1 MLLFGDNGI
10 ITRAQE
16 ATYMQSIATLED
28 FLNSY
33 YVEHYDVMQ
42 DSESKVQA
50 LKNLEPDWFF
60 GGAPLGYIVDSDGH
74 VNFFINKDGLP
85 DDIKS
90 QIKGGDA
97 GEKTY
102 QDYASMNDVY
112 GVTKDLRVYYCSK
125 GKDTL
130 LGTANTDLD
139 NPVREVFEAGSSLAK
154 LINGNDTDNVT
165 AEDLKNVKELTITP
179 EDGITNF
186 EEFYNFPSLERIN
199 FEGVTINS
207 LNGLQNAIKINYI
220 YFHNS
225 VISDYSAIG
234 KCKELKNLH
243 MYMPNNEEVSKMCE
257 GLKDAK
263 LTKLEYLGLYGYMHY
278 TVVNWNYS
286 TTSTTRSELT
296 DISPLKNLSQETKQA
311 IKYLYFNNNN
321 IEDASVL
328 EDFSNLYFVRLET
341 NKLTSCKGLEN
352 KSSLRYLYLNNNLL
366 GINETEI
373 SNEEADSISFLKNNT
388 ALYRLDLSN
397 NSNLKQIS
405 YLKNITGLKHF
416 LLTNDENIETACI
429 VELKDILAKCELL
442 DMPSKYY
449 LGLDNS
455 PKMNLSNLSLTDED
469 IMLLKNN
476 TIIESLN
483 LSNNTALS
491 NEKLQEVLSTCTNM
505 KAINLSGVSNLESI
519 EFIKFMPNLITLDIR
534 DTKVVDLELLN
545 DNVPNLGTLCIN
557 NENID
562 LTTIQEKISTLNKN
576 YDTTIIKNGS
586 QGLAINNPNLIKK
599 LKDCTEIT
607 RLEMYNDTGSTN
619 TTIDLSNCK
628 KLKYILS
635 RGNGCTIIIPN
646 SLEEISSEDPNFDYT
661 NHDNLKKI
669 SFSWDGLN
677 NSSFANLCTQ
687 LADSNKLQ
695 SIGINSLSVSNK
707 IDFSKI
713 KNLKDTTLQ
722 NFSLY
727 GNTGLDKYQLDSI
740 EGIEEITSLK
750 NINIDWTTLT
760 SMPDL
765 SNLTNLET
773 IKITNSSIKDLTPIA
788 NCTNLK
794 EINFNNNNISNVKP
808 LENMSNLTTLR
819 LENNSLFDT
828 YSFVAEDGS
837 TKTEKTLEIFA
848 NLNKMKLENLYLS
861 GNTGIVDWSIVSSLK
876 WSGKSGF

>member
-373 SNEEADSISFLKNNT
+373 PNEEADSISFLKNNT
-388 ALYRLDLSN
+388 ALYRLDLSK

-483 LSNNTALS
+483 LSNNKDLS

-505 KAINLSGVSNLESI
+505 KAINLSVVSNLESI

-562 LTTIQEKISTLNKN
+562 LTTIQGKISKLGKS
-576 YDTTIIKNGS
+576 YDTELVGKS
-586 QGLAINNPNLIKK
+586 FGLAINNPKLIQK
-599 LKDCTEIT
+599 LKDCTEMT
-607 RLEMYNDTGSTN
+607 SLTMYNSTGGAN

-760 SMPDL
+760 SMPNL

-794 EINFNNNNISNVKP
+794 EINFNNNNISNVKT
-808 LENMSNLTTLR
+808 LENMRNLTTLR

>member
-139 NPVREVFEAGSSLAK
+139 NPVREVFESGSSLAK

-373 SNEEADSISFLKNNT
+373 PNEEADSISFLKNNT
-388 ALYRLDLSN
+388 ALYRLDLSK

-416 LLTNDENIETACI
+416 LLTNDENIETSCI

-562 LTTIQEKISTLNKN
+562 LTTIQGKISKLGKS
-576 YDTTIIKNGS
+576 YDTELVGKS
-586 QGLAINNPNLIKK
+586 FGLAINNPKLIQK
-599 LKDCTEIT
+599 LKDCTEMT
-607 RLEMYNDTGSTN
+607 SLTMYNSTGGAN

>member
-373 SNEEADSISFLKNNT
+373 PNEEADSISFLKNNT
-388 ALYRLDLSN
+388 ALYRLDLSK

-483 LSNNTALS
+483 LSNNKDLS

-545 DNVPNLGTLCIN
+545 DNVANLGTLCIN

-562 LTTIQEKISTLNKN
+562 LTTIQGKISKLGKS
-576 YDTTIIKNGS
+576 YDTELVGKS
-586 QGLAINNPNLIKK
+586 FGLAINNPKLIQK
-599 LKDCTEIT
+599 LKDCTEMT
-607 RLEMYNDTGSTN
+607 SLTMYNSTGGAN

-848 NLNKMKLENLYLS
+848 NLNKMELENLYLS

>member
-16 ATYMQSIATLED
+16 ATYMQSIATLEE

-74 VNFFINKDGLP
+74 VNFFINKEGLP
-85 DDIKS
+85 DEIKS
-90 QIKGGDA
+90 QIRGGDA

-154 LINGNDTDNVT
+154 LINRNDTDNVT

-179 EDGITNF
+179 EDGITSF

-263 LTKLEYLGLYGYMHY
+263 LTKLEYLGLYGFMNY

-286 TTSTTRSELT
+286 NTSTTRSQLT

-373 SNEEADSISFLKNNT
+373 PNEEADSISFLKNNT

-416 LLTNDENIETACI
+416 LLTNDENIETSCI

-455 PKMNLSNLSLTDED
+455 TKMNLSNLSLTDED

-483 LSNNTALS
+483 LSNNKELS
-491 NEKLQEVLSTCTNM
+491 NEKLQEVLSTCTNI

-534 DTKVVDLELLN
+534 DTKVVDLSLLN
-545 DNVPNLGTLCIN
+545 NNVPNLGTLCIN

-562 LTTIQEKISTLNKN
+562 LTAIQEKISKLGKS
-576 YDTTIIKNGS
+576 YDRELVGNS
-586 QGLAINNPNLIKK
+586 FGLAINNPKLIQK

-607 RLEMYNDTGSTN
+607 SLIMYNSTGETN
-619 TTIDLSNCK
+619 TTIDLSNCE
-628 KLKYILS
+628 KLTYLHS
-635 RGNGCTIIIPN
+635 RGNSCTIIIPN
-646 SLEEISSEDPNFDYT
+646 SLEEINSEDPNFDYT
-661 NHDNLKKI
+661 NHDNLKRI
-669 SFSWDGLN
+669 RLTWSGLT

-695 SIGINSLSVSNK
+695 SIEIGSLSVSNK
-707 IDFSKI
+707 IDFSPI

-722 NFSLY
+722 SFNLY
-727 GNTGLDKYQLDSI
+727 GNTSLDKYQLDSI

-788 NCTNLK
+788 NCTNIK
-794 EINFNNNNISNVKP
+794 EINFNNNNISNVKT

>member
-388 ALYRLDLSN
+388 ALYRLDLSK

-545 DNVPNLGTLCIN
+545 DNVANLGTLCIN

-562 LTTIQEKISTLNKN
+562 LTTIQGKISKLGKN
-576 YDTTIIKNGS
+576 YDGEFVGNS
-586 QGLAINNPNLIKK
+586 YGLAINNPNLIKK

-607 RLEMYNDTGSTN
+607 RLTMYNATGDAN

-628 KLKYILS
+628 KLTYILS

-646 SLEEISSEDPNFDYT
+646 SLEEIRSEDPNFDYT

-669 SFSWDGLN
+669 SFLWYGLN

-687 LADSNKLQ
+687 LASSDKLQ
-695 SIGINSLSVSNK
+695 SIEFSNLSNK
-707 IDFSKI
+707 IDFSPI

-722 NFSLY
+722 SFNLY
-727 GNTGLDKYQLDSI
+727 GNTSLDKYQLDSI

-760 SMPDL
+760 CMPNL

-794 EINFNNNNISNVKP
+794 EINFNNNNISNVKT
-808 LENMSNLTTLR
+808 LENMRNLTTLR

>member
-373 SNEEADSISFLKNNT
+373 PNEEADSISFLKNNT
-388 ALYRLDLSN
+388 ALYRLDLSK

-483 LSNNTALS
+483 LSNNKDLS

-562 LTTIQEKISTLNKN
+562 LTTIQGKISKLGKS
-576 YDTTIIKNGS
+576 YDTELVGKS
-586 QGLAINNPNLIKK
+586 FGLAINNPKLIQK
-599 LKDCTEIT
+599 LKDCTEMT
-607 RLEMYNDTGSTN
+607 SLTMYNSTGGAN

-760 SMPDL
+760 SMPNL

>member
-60 GGAPLGYIVDSDGH
+60 GGAPLGYIVDSDGY

-321 IEDASVL
+321 IEDVSVL

-373 SNEEADSISFLKNNT
+373 PNEEADSISFLKNNT
-388 ALYRLDLSN
+388 ALYRLDLSK

-416 LLTNDENIETACI
+416 LLTNDENIGSSCI
-429 VELKDILAKCELL
+429 VELKDILGKCELL

-483 LSNNTALS
+483 LSNNKDLS
-491 NEKLQEVLSTCTNM
+491 NEKLQEILSTCTNM

-562 LTTIQEKISTLNKN
+562 LTTIQGKISKLGKS
-576 YDTTIIKNGS
+576 YDTELVGKS
-586 QGLAINNPNLIKK
+586 FGLAINNPKLIQK
-599 LKDCTEIT
+599 LKDCTEMT
-607 RLEMYNDTGSTN
+607 SLTMYNSTGGAN

-794 EINFNNNNISNVKP
+794 EINFNNNNISNVKT
-808 LENMSNLTTLR
+808 LENMRNLTTLR

>member
-263 LTKLEYLGLYGYMHY
+263 LTKLEYLGLYGFMNY
-278 TVVNWNYS
+278 TVVKWNYS

-416 LLTNDENIETACI
+416 LLTNDENIGSSCI
-429 VELKDILAKCELL
+429 VELKDILGKCELL

-545 DNVPNLGTLCIN
+545 DNVLNLGTLCIN

-576 YDTTIIKNGS
+576 YDTTIIKNDS
-586 QGLAINNPNLIKK
+586 RGLAINNPNLIKK

-607 RLEMYNDTGSTN
+607 RLEMYNGTGSTN
-619 TTIDLSNCK
+619 TTIDLSNCE
-628 KLKYILS
+628 KLTYVRS

-646 SLEEISSEDPNFDYT
+646 SLEEINSEDPNLDYT
-661 NHDNLKKI
+661 NHYNLKKI
-669 SFSWDGLN
+669 RFSWSGCTNTSFN
-677 NSSFANLCTQ
+677 NMCTQ
-687 LADSNKLQ
+687 LASSDKLQ
-695 SIGINSLSVSNK
+695 SIEFSSLSNK
-707 IDFSKI
+707 IDFSPI

-760 SMPDL
+760 NMPDL

-794 EINFNNNNISNVKP
+794 EINFNNNNISNVKT

>member
-16 ATYMQSIATLED
+16 ATYMQSIATLEE

-74 VNFFINKDGLP
+74 VNFFINKEGLP
-85 DDIKS
+85 DEIKS
-90 QIKGGDA
+90 QIRGGDA

-263 LTKLEYLGLYGYMHY
+263 LTKLEYLGLYGFMNY

-286 TTSTTRSELT
+286 NTSTTRSELT

-321 IEDASVL
+321 IEDVSVL

-373 SNEEADSISFLKNNT
+373 PNEEADSISFLKNNT

-429 VELKDILAKCELL
+429 VEIKDILAKCELL

-491 NEKLQEVLSTCTNM
+491 NEKLQEVLSTCTNI
-505 KAINLSGVSNLESI
+505 KAINLSGVSNVESI

-576 YDTTIIKNGS
+576 YGTTIIKNGS

-619 TTIDLSNCK
+619 TTIDLSNCE
-628 KLKYILS
+628 KLTYVRS

-646 SLEEISSEDPNFDYT
+646 SLEEINSEDPNFDYT
-661 NHDNLKKI
+661 NHYNLKKI
-669 SFSWDGLN
+669 RFSWNGCTNTSFN
-677 NSSFANLCTQ
+677 NMCTQ
-687 LADSNKLQ
+687 LASSDKLQ
-695 SIGINSLSVSNK
+695 SIEFSSLSNK
-707 IDFSKI
+707 IDFSPI

-722 NFSLY
+722 SFNLY
-727 GNTGLDKYQLDSI
+727 GNTSLDKYQLDSI

-750 NINIDWTTLT
+750 NINIAWTTLT

-765 SNLTNLET
+765 SDLTNLET
-773 IKITNSSIKDLTPIA
+773 IKITNCSIKDLNSIA
-788 NCTNLK
+788 NCTNIK
-794 EINFNNNNISNVKP
+794 EINFNNNNISNVKT

>member
-286 TTSTTRSELT
+286 NTSTTRSELT

-388 ALYRLDLSN
+388 ALYRLDLSK

-416 LLTNDENIETACI
+416 LLTNDENIETSCI

-562 LTTIQEKISTLNKN
+562 LTTIQGKISKLGKS
-576 YDTTIIKNGS
+576 YDTELVGKS
-586 QGLAINNPNLIKK
+586 FGLAINNPKLIQK
-599 LKDCTEIT
+599 LKDCTEMT
-607 RLEMYNDTGSTN
+607 SLTMYNSTGGAN

-760 SMPDL
+760 SMPNL

-794 EINFNNNNISNVKP
+794 EINFSNNNISNVKP

-848 NLNKMKLENLYLS
+848 NLNKMELENLYLS

>member
-373 SNEEADSISFLKNNT
+373 PNEEADSISFLKNNT
-388 ALYRLDLSN
+388 ALYRLDLSK

-483 LSNNTALS
+483 LSNNKDLS

-562 LTTIQEKISTLNKN
+562 LTTIQGKISKLGKS
-576 YDTTIIKNGS
+576 YDTELVGKS
-586 QGLAINNPNLIKK
+586 FGLAINNPKLIQK
-599 LKDCTEIT
+599 LKDCTEMT
-607 RLEMYNDTGSTN
+607 SLTMYNSTGGAN

-760 SMPDL
+760 SMPNL

-794 EINFNNNNISNVKP
+794 EINFNNNNISNVKT
-808 LENMSNLTTLR
+808 LENMRNLTTLR

>member
-321 IEDASVL
+321 IEDVSVL

-373 SNEEADSISFLKNNT
+373 PNEEADSISFLKNNT
-388 ALYRLDLSN
+388 ALYRLDLSK

-416 LLTNDENIETACI
+416 LLTNDENIGSSCI
-429 VELKDILAKCELL
+429 VELKDILGKCELL

-562 LTTIQEKISTLNKN
+562 LTTIQGKISKLGKS
-576 YDTTIIKNGS
+576 YDTELVGKS
-586 QGLAINNPNLIKK
+586 FGLAINNPKLIQK
-599 LKDCTEIT
+599 LKDCTEMT
-607 RLEMYNDTGSTN
+607 SLTMYNSTGGAN

-669 SFSWDGLN
+669 SFSWGGLN

-760 SMPDL
+760 SMPNL

-794 EINFNNNNISNVKP
+794 EINFSNNNISNVKP

>member
-16 ATYMQSIATLED
+16 ATYMQSIATLEE

-74 VNFFINKDGLP
+74 VNFFINKEGLP
-85 DDIKS
+85 DEIKS

-179 EDGITNF
+179 EDGITNL

-388 ALYRLDLSN
+388 ALYRLDLSK

-562 LTTIQEKISTLNKN
+562 LTTIQGKISKLGKS
-576 YDTTIIKNGS
+576 YDTELVGKS
-586 QGLAINNPNLIKK
+586 FGLAINNPKLIQK
-599 LKDCTEIT
+599 LKDCTEMT
-607 RLEMYNDTGSTN
+607 SLTMYNSTGGAN

-760 SMPDL
+760 SMPNL

-794 EINFNNNNISNVKP
+794 EINFNNNNISNVKT
-808 LENMSNLTTLR
+808 LENMRNLTTLR

>member
-16 ATYMQSIATLED
+16 ATYMQSIATLEE

-286 TTSTTRSELT
+286 NTSTTRSELT

-388 ALYRLDLSN
+388 ALYRLDLSK

-483 LSNNTALS
+483 LSNNKDLS
-491 NEKLQEVLSTCTNM
+491 NEKLQEILSTCTNM

-545 DNVPNLGTLCIN
+545 DNVLNLGTLCIN

-562 LTTIQEKISTLNKN
+562 LTTIQGKISKLGKS
-576 YDTTIIKNGS
+576 YDTELVGKS
-586 QGLAINNPNLIKK
+586 FGLAINNPKLIQK
-599 LKDCTEIT
+599 LKDCTEMT
-607 RLEMYNDTGSTN
+607 SLTMYNSTGGAN

-794 EINFNNNNISNVKP
+794 EINFNNNNISNVKT
-808 LENMSNLTTLR
+808 LENMRNLTTLR

>member
-16 ATYMQSIATLED
+16 ATYMQSIATLEE

-139 NPVREVFEAGSSLAK
+139 NPVREVFESGSSLAK

-416 LLTNDENIETACI
+416 LLTNDENIGSSCI
-429 VELKDILAKCELL
+429 VELKDILGKCELL

-455 PKMNLSNLSLTDED
+455 TKMNLSNLSLTDED

-619 TTIDLSNCK
+619 TTIDLSNCE
-628 KLKYILS
+628 KLTYVRS

-646 SLEEISSEDPNFDYT
+646 SLEEINSEDPNFDYT

-669 SFSWDGLN
+669 SFSWAGLN

-760 SMPDL
+760 SMPNL

-794 EINFNNNNISNVKP
+794 EINFNNNNISNVKT

-848 NLNKMKLENLYLS
+848 NLNKMELENLYLT

>member
-1 MLLFGDNGI
+1 MQLFGDNGI

-16 ATYMQSIATLED
+16 ATYMQSIATLEE

-286 TTSTTRSELT
+286 NTSTTRSQLT

-416 LLTNDENIETACI
+416 LLTNDENIETSCI

-562 LTTIQEKISTLNKN
+562 LTTIQGKISKLGKS
-576 YDTTIIKNGS
+576 YDTELVGKS
-586 QGLAINNPNLIKK
+586 FGLAINNPKLIQK
-599 LKDCTEIT
+599 LKDCTEMT
-607 RLEMYNDTGSTN
+607 SLTMYNSTGGAN

-760 SMPDL
+760 SMPNL

-794 EINFNNNNISNVKP
+794 EINFSNNNISNVKP

-848 NLNKMKLENLYLS
+848 NLNKMELENLYLS

>member
-416 LLTNDENIETACI
+416 LLTNDENIETSCI

-562 LTTIQEKISTLNKN
+562 LTTIQGKISKLGKS
-576 YDTTIIKNGS
+576 YDTELVGKS
-586 QGLAINNPNLIKK
+586 FGLAINNPKLIQK
-599 LKDCTEIT
+599 LKDCTEMT
-607 RLEMYNDTGSTN
+607 SLTMYNSTGGAN

-794 EINFNNNNISNVKP
+794 EINFSNNNISNVKP

-848 NLNKMKLENLYLS
+848 NLNKMELENLYLS

>member
-16 ATYMQSIATLED
+16 ATYMQSIATLEE

-74 VNFFINKDGLP
+74 INFFINKEGLP
-85 DDIKS
+85 DEIKS
-90 QIKGGDA
+90 QIRGGDA

-154 LINGNDTDNVT
+154 LINRNDTDNVT

-179 EDGITNF
+179 EDGITSF

-263 LTKLEYLGLYGYMHY
+263 LTKLEYLGLYGFMNY

-286 TTSTTRSELT
+286 NTSTTRSQLT

-373 SNEEADSISFLKNNT
+373 PNEEADSISFLKNNT

-416 LLTNDENIETACI
+416 LLTNDENIETSCI

-455 PKMNLSNLSLTDED
+455 TKMNLSNLSLTDED

-483 LSNNTALS
+483 LSNNKELS
-491 NEKLQEVLSTCTNM
+491 NEKLQEVLSTCTNI

-534 DTKVVDLELLN
+534 DTKVVDLSLLN
-545 DNVPNLGTLCIN
+545 NNVPNLGTLCIN

-562 LTTIQEKISTLNKN
+562 LTAIQEKISKLGKS
-576 YDTTIIKNGS
+576 YDRELVGNS
-586 QGLAINNPNLIKK
+586 FGLAINNPKLIQK

-607 RLEMYNDTGSTN
+607 SLIMYNSTGETN
-619 TTIDLSNCK
+619 TTIDLSNCE
-628 KLKYILS
+628 KLTYLHS
-635 RGNGCTIIIPN
+635 RGNSCTIIIPN
-646 SLEEISSEDPNFDYT
+646 SLEEINSEDPNFDYT
-661 NHDNLKKI
+661 NHDNLKRI
-669 SFSWDGLN
+669 RLTWSGLT

-695 SIGINSLSVSNK
+695 SIEIGSLSVSNK
-707 IDFSKI
+707 IDFSPI

-722 NFSLY
+722 SFNLY
-727 GNTGLDKYQLDSI
+727 GNTSLDKYQLDSI

-788 NCTNLK
+788 NCTNIK
-794 EINFNNNNISNVKP
+794 EINFNNNNISNVKT

>member
-16 ATYMQSIATLED
+16 ATYMQSIATLEE

-74 VNFFINKDGLP
+74 VNFFINKEGLP
-85 DDIKS
+85 DEIKS
-90 QIKGGDA
+90 QIRGGDA

-179 EDGITNF
+179 EDGITSF

-263 LTKLEYLGLYGYMHY
+263 LTKLEYLGLYGFMNY

-286 TTSTTRSELT
+286 NTSTTRSQLT

-373 SNEEADSISFLKNNT
+373 PNEEADSISFLKNNT

-416 LLTNDENIETACI
+416 LLTNDENIETSCI

-505 KAINLSGVSNLESI
+505 KAINLSGVSNLENI
-519 EFIKFMPNLITLDIR
+519 EFIRFMPNLITLDIR

-562 LTTIQEKISTLNKN
+562 LTAIQEKISKLGKS
-576 YDTTIIKNGS
+576 YDRELVGYS
-586 QGLAINNPNLIKK
+586 FGLAINNPKLIQK

-607 RLEMYNDTGSTN
+607 SLIMYNSTGETN
-619 TTIDLSNCK
+619 TTIDLSNCE
-628 KLKYILS
+628 KLTYIHS

-646 SLEEISSEDPNFDYT
+646 SLEEISSQDPNFDYT

-669 SFSWDGLN
+669 SFSWGGLN

-695 SIGINSLSVSNK
+695 SIGISSLSVSNK

-722 NFSLY
+722 SFNLY
-727 GNTGLDKYQLDSI
+727 GNTSLDKYQLDSI

-760 SMPDL
+760 SIPDL

-773 IKITNSSIKDLTPIA
+773 IKITNCSIKDLNSIA

-794 EINFNNNNISNVKP
+794 EINFNNNNISNVKT

-828 YSFVAEDGS
+828 YSFVAEDES

>member
-16 ATYMQSIATLED
+16 ATYMQSIATLEE

-179 EDGITNF
+179 ENGITNF

-263 LTKLEYLGLYGYMHY
+263 LTKLEYLGLYGFMNY

-286 TTSTTRSELT
+286 NTSTTRSELT

-321 IEDASVL
+321 IEDVSVL

-373 SNEEADSISFLKNNT
+373 PNEEADSISFLKNNT
-388 ALYRLDLSN
+388 ALYRLDLSK

-562 LTTIQEKISTLNKN
+562 LTTIQGKISKLGKS
-576 YDTTIIKNGS
+576 YDRELVGKS
-586 QGLAINNPNLIKK
+586 FGLAINNPNLIKK

-619 TTIDLSNCK
+619 TTIDLSNCE
-628 KLKYILS
+628 KLTYVRS

-707 IDFSKI
+707 IDFSPI

-722 NFSLY
+722 SFNLY
-727 GNTGLDKYQLDSI
+727 GNTSLDKYQLDSI

-794 EINFNNNNISNVKP
+794 EINFSNNNISNVKP

>member
-373 SNEEADSISFLKNNT
+373 PNEEADSISFLKNNT
-388 ALYRLDLSN
+388 ALYRLDLSK

-416 LLTNDENIETACI
+416 LLTNDENIETSCI

-562 LTTIQEKISTLNKN
+562 LTTIQGKISKLGKS
-576 YDTTIIKNGS
+576 YDTELVGKS
-586 QGLAINNPNLIKK
+586 FGLAINNPKLIQK
-599 LKDCTEIT
+599 LKDCTEMT
-607 RLEMYNDTGSTN
+607 SLTMYNSTGGAN

-760 SMPDL
+760 SMPNL

-794 EINFNNNNISNVKP
+794 EINFSNNNISNVKP

>member
-16 ATYMQSIATLED
+16 ATYMQSIATLEE

-74 VNFFINKDGLP
+74 VNFFINKEGLP
-85 DDIKS
+85 DEIKS
-90 QIKGGDA
+90 QIRGGDA

-179 EDGITNF
+179 EDGITSF

-321 IEDASVL
+321 IEDVSVL

-373 SNEEADSISFLKNNT
+373 PNEEADSISFLKNNT

-416 LLTNDENIETACI
+416 LLTNDENIGSSCI
-429 VELKDILAKCELL
+429 VELKDILGKCELL

-483 LSNNTALS
+483 LSNNKDLS

-576 YDTTIIKNGS
+576 YGTTIIKNGS

-619 TTIDLSNCK
+619 TTIDLSNCE
-628 KLKYILS
+628 KLTYVRS

-646 SLEEISSEDPNFDYT
+646 SLEEINSEDPNFDYT
-661 NHDNLKKI
+661 NHYNLKKI
-669 SFSWDGLN
+669 RFSWNGCTNTSFN
-677 NSSFANLCTQ
+677 NMCTQ
-687 LADSNKLQ
+687 LASSDKLQ
-695 SIGINSLSVSNK
+695 SIEFSSLSNK
-707 IDFSKI
+707 IDFSPI

-722 NFSLY
+722 SFNLY
-727 GNTGLDKYQLDSI
+727 GNTSLDKYQLDSI

-750 NINIDWTTLT
+750 NINIAWTTLT

-788 NCTNLK
+788 NCTNIK
-794 EINFNNNNISNVKP
+794 EINFNNNNISNVKT

>member
-16 ATYMQSIATLED
+16 ATYMQSIATLEE

-139 NPVREVFEAGSSLAK
+139 NPVREVFESGSSLAK

-373 SNEEADSISFLKNNT
+373 PNEEADSISFLKNNT
-388 ALYRLDLSN
+388 ALYRLDLSK

-557 NENID
+557 NENKD
-562 LTTIQEKISTLNKN
+562 LTTIQGKISKLGKS
-576 YDTTIIKNGS
+576 YDTELVGKS
-586 QGLAINNPNLIKK
+586 FGLAINNPKLIQK
-599 LKDCTEIT
+599 LKDCTEMT
-607 RLEMYNDTGSTN
+607 SLTMYNSTGGAN

-760 SMPDL
+760 SMPNL

-788 NCTNLK
+788 NCTNIK
-794 EINFNNNNISNVKP
+794 EINFNNNNISNVKT

>member
-16 ATYMQSIATLED
+16 ATYMQSIATLEE

-388 ALYRLDLSN
+388 ALYRLDLSK

-562 LTTIQEKISTLNKN
+562 LTTIQGKISKLGKS
-576 YDTTIIKNGS
+576 YDTELVGKS
-586 QGLAINNPNLIKK
+586 FGLAINNPKLIQK
-599 LKDCTEIT
+599 LKDCTEMT
-607 RLEMYNDTGSTN
+607 SLTMYNSTGGAN

-760 SMPDL
+760 SMPNL

-794 EINFNNNNISNVKP
+794 EINFSNNNISNVKP

-848 NLNKMKLENLYLS
+848 NLNKMELENLYLS

>member
-373 SNEEADSISFLKNNT
+373 PNEEADSISFLKNNT
-388 ALYRLDLSN
+388 ALYRLDLSK

-483 LSNNTALS
+483 LSNNKDLS
-491 NEKLQEVLSTCTNM
+491 NEKLQEILSTCTNM

-534 DTKVVDLELLN
+534 DTKVVDLSLLN
-545 DNVPNLGTLCIN
+545 NNVPNLGTLCIN

-619 TTIDLSNCK
+619 TTIDLSNCE
-628 KLKYILS
+628 KLTYVRS

>member
-16 ATYMQSIATLED
+16 ATYMQSIATLEE

-286 TTSTTRSELT
+286 NTSTTRSELT

-373 SNEEADSISFLKNNT
+373 PNEEADSISFLKNNT
-388 ALYRLDLSN
+388 ALYRLDLSK

-483 LSNNTALS
+483 LSNNKDLS
-491 NEKLQEVLSTCTNM
+491 NEKLQEILSTCTNM

-619 TTIDLSNCK
+619 TTIDLSNCE
-628 KLKYILS
+628 KLTYVRS

-646 SLEEISSEDPNFDYT
+646 SLEEINSEDPNFDYT

-707 IDFSKI
+707 IDFSPI

-727 GNTGLDKYQLDSI
+727 GNTSLDKYQLDSI

>member
-416 LLTNDENIETACI
+416 LLTNDENIETSCI

-562 LTTIQEKISTLNKN
+562 LTTIQGKISKLGKS
-576 YDTTIIKNGS
+576 YDTELVGKS
-586 QGLAINNPNLIKK
+586 FGLAINNPKLIQK
-599 LKDCTEIT
+599 LKDCTEMT
-607 RLEMYNDTGSTN
+607 SLTMYNSTGGAN

-760 SMPDL
+760 SMPNL

-794 EINFNNNNISNVKP
+794 EINFSNNNISNVKP

-848 NLNKMKLENLYLS
+848 NLNKMELENLYLS

>member
-74 VNFFINKDGLP
+74 VNFFINKEGLP

-263 LTKLEYLGLYGYMHY
+263 LTKLEYLGLYGFMNY
-278 TVVNWNYS
+278 TVVKWNYS
-286 TTSTTRSELT
+286 NTSTTRSELT

-373 SNEEADSISFLKNNT
+373 PNEEADSISFLKNNT
-388 ALYRLDLSN
+388 ALYRLDLSK

-416 LLTNDENIETACI
+416 LLTNDENIETSCI

-483 LSNNTALS
+483 LSNNKDLS

-562 LTTIQEKISTLNKN
+562 LTTIQGKISKLGKS
-576 YDTTIIKNGS
+576 YDTELVGKS
-586 QGLAINNPNLIKK
+586 FGLAINNPKLIQK
-599 LKDCTEIT
+599 LKDCTEMT
-607 RLEMYNDTGSTN
+607 SLTMYNSTGGAN

-760 SMPDL
+760 SMPNL

-794 EINFNNNNISNVKP
+794 EINFNNNNISNVKT
-808 LENMSNLTTLR
+808 LENMRNLTTLR

>member
-1 MLLFGDNGI
+1 
-10 ITRAQE
+10 
-16 ATYMQSIATLED
+16 
-28 FLNSY
+28 
-33 YVEHYDVMQ
+33 
-42 DSESKVQA
+42 
-50 LKNLEPDWFF
+50 
-60 GGAPLGYIVDSDGH
+60 
-74 VNFFINKDGLP
+74 
-85 DDIKS
+85 
-90 QIKGGDA
+90 
-97 GEKTY
+97 
-102 QDYASMNDVY
+102 
-112 GVTKDLRVYYCSK
+112 
-125 GKDTL
+125 
-130 LGTANTDLD
+130 
-139 NPVREVFEAGSSLAK
+139 
-154 LINGNDTDNVT
+154 
-165 AEDLKNVKELTITP
+165 
-179 EDGITNF
+179 
-186 EEFYNFPSLERIN
+186 
-199 FEGVTINS
+199 
-207 LNGLQNAIKINYI
+207 
-220 YFHNS
+220 
-225 VISDYSAIG
+225 
-234 KCKELKNLH
+234 
-243 MYMPNNEEVSKMCE
+243 
-257 GLKDAK
+257 
-263 LTKLEYLGLYGYMHY
+263 
-278 TVVNWNYS
+278 
-286 TTSTTRSELT
+286 
-296 DISPLKNLSQETKQA
+296 
-311 IKYLYFNNNN
+311 
-321 IEDASVL
+321 
-328 EDFSNLYFVRLET
+328 
-341 NKLTSCKGLEN
+341 
-352 KSSLRYLYLNNNLL
+352 
-366 GINETEI
+366 
-373 SNEEADSISFLKNNT
+373 
-388 ALYRLDLSN
+388 
-397 NSNLKQIS
+397 
-405 YLKNITGLKHF
+405 
-416 LLTNDENIETACI
+416 
-429 VELKDILAKCELL
+429 
-442 DMPSKYY
+442 MPSKYY

-483 LSNNTALS
+483 LSNNKDLS
-491 NEKLQEVLSTCTNM
+491 NEKLQEILSTCTNM

-545 DNVPNLGTLCIN
+545 DNVLNLGTLCIN

-562 LTTIQEKISTLNKN
+562 LTTIQGKISKLGKS
-576 YDTTIIKNGS
+576 YDTELVGKS
-586 QGLAINNPNLIKK
+586 FGLAINNPKLIQK
-599 LKDCTEIT
+599 LKDCTEMT
-607 RLEMYNDTGSTN
+607 SLTMYNSTGAAN

-760 SMPDL
+760 SMPNL

-794 EINFNNNNISNVKP
+794 EINFNNNNISNVKT
-808 LENMSNLTTLR
+808 LENMRNLTTLR

>member
-16 ATYMQSIATLED
+16 ATYMQSIATLEE

-373 SNEEADSISFLKNNT
+373 PNEEADSISFLKNNT
-388 ALYRLDLSN
+388 ALYRLDLSK

-483 LSNNTALS
+483 LSNNKDLS

-562 LTTIQEKISTLNKN
+562 LTTIQGKISKLGKS
-576 YDTTIIKNGS
+576 YDTELVGKS
-586 QGLAINNPNLIKK
+586 FGLAINNPKLIQK
-599 LKDCTEIT
+599 LKDCTEMT
-607 RLEMYNDTGSTN
+607 SLTMYNSTGGAN

-760 SMPDL
+760 SMPNL

-794 EINFNNNNISNVKP
+794 EINFSNNNISNVKP

-848 NLNKMKLENLYLS
+848 NLNKMELENLYLS

>member
-16 ATYMQSIATLED
+16 ATYMQSIATLEE

-74 VNFFINKDGLP
+74 VNFFINKEGLP
-85 DDIKS
+85 DEIKS
-90 QIKGGDA
+90 QIRGGDA

-179 EDGITNF
+179 EDGITSF

-263 LTKLEYLGLYGYMHY
+263 LTKLEYLGLYGYMNY
-278 TVVNWNYS
+278 SVVNWSYS
-286 TTSTTRSELT
+286 NTSTTRSQLT

-373 SNEEADSISFLKNNT
+373 PNEEADSISFLKNNT

-483 LSNNTALS
+483 LSNNKDLS

-534 DTKVVDLELLN
+534 DTKVVDLSLLN
-545 DNVPNLGTLCIN
+545 NNVPNLGTLCIN

-562 LTTIQEKISTLNKN
+562 LTTIQGKISKLGKS
-576 YDTTIIKNGS
+576 YDRELVGNS
-586 QGLAINNPNLIKK
+586 FGLAINNPKLIQK

-607 RLEMYNDTGSTN
+607 SLTMYNSTGETN
-619 TTIDLSNCK
+619 TTIDLSNCE
-628 KLKYILS
+628 KLTYIHS

-669 SFSWDGLN
+669 SFSWGGLN

-695 SIGINSLSVSNK
+695 SIGISSLSVSNK

-722 NFSLY
+722 SFNLY

>member
-373 SNEEADSISFLKNNT
+373 PNEEADSISFLKNNT
-388 ALYRLDLSN
+388 ALYRLDLSK

-483 LSNNTALS
+483 LSNNKDLS
-491 NEKLQEVLSTCTNM
+491 NEKLQEILSTCTNM

-562 LTTIQEKISTLNKN
+562 LTTIQGKISKLGKS
-576 YDTTIIKNGS
+576 YDTELVGKS
-586 QGLAINNPNLIKK
+586 FGLAINNPKLIQK
-599 LKDCTEIT
+599 LKDCTEMT
-607 RLEMYNDTGSTN
+607 SLTMYNSTGGAN

>member
-139 NPVREVFEAGSSLAK
+139 NPVREVFESGSPLAK

-286 TTSTTRSELT
+286 NTSTTRSELT

-388 ALYRLDLSN
+388 ALYRLDLSK

-416 LLTNDENIETACI
+416 LLTNDENIETSCI

-483 LSNNTALS
+483 LSNNKDLS
-491 NEKLQEVLSTCTNM
+491 NEKLQEILSTCTNM

-562 LTTIQEKISTLNKN
+562 LTTIQGKISKLGKS
-576 YDTTIIKNGS
+576 YDTELVGKS
-586 QGLAINNPNLIKK
+586 FGLAINNPKLIQK
-599 LKDCTEIT
+599 LKDCTEMT
-607 RLEMYNDTGSTN
+607 SLTMYNSTGGAN

-794 EINFNNNNISNVKP
+794 EINFNNNNISNVKT

>member
-207 LNGLQNAIKINYI
+207 LNSLQNAIKINYI

-388 ALYRLDLSN
+388 ALYRLDLSK

-416 LLTNDENIETACI
+416 LLTNDENIGSSCI
-429 VELKDILAKCELL
+429 VELKDILGKCELL

-483 LSNNTALS
+483 LSNNKDLS
-491 NEKLQEVLSTCTNM
+491 NEKLQEILSTCTNM

-576 YDTTIIKNGS
+576 YDTTIIKNDS

-619 TTIDLSNCK
+619 TTIDLSNCE
-628 KLKYILS
+628 KLTYVRS

-646 SLEEISSEDPNFDYT
+646 SLEEINSEDPNFDYT

-773 IKITNSSIKDLTPIA
+773 IKITNSSIKDLTPIS

-848 NLNKMKLENLYLS
+848 NLNKMKLEDLYLS

>member
-16 ATYMQSIATLED
+16 ATYMQSIATLEE

-373 SNEEADSISFLKNNT
+373 PNEEADSISFLKNNT
-388 ALYRLDLSN
+388 ALYRLDLSK

-483 LSNNTALS
+483 LSNNKDLS
-491 NEKLQEVLSTCTNM
+491 NEKLQEILSTCTNM

-534 DTKVVDLELLN
+534 DTKVVDLSLLN
-545 DNVPNLGTLCIN
+545 NNVPNLGTLCIN

-619 TTIDLSNCK
+619 TTIDLSNCE
-628 KLKYILS
+628 KLTYVRS

-646 SLEEISSEDPNFDYT
+646 SLEEINSEDPNFDYT

-707 IDFSKI
+707 IDFSPI

-722 NFSLY
+722 SFNLY
-727 GNTGLDKYQLDSI
+727 GNTSLDKYQLDSI

-760 SMPDL
+760 SMPNL

-861 GNTGIVDWSIVSSLK
+861 ENTGIVDWSIVSSLK

>member
-16 ATYMQSIATLED
+16 ATYMQSIATLEE

-286 TTSTTRSELT
+286 NTSTTRSQLT

-416 LLTNDENIETACI
+416 LLTNDENIETSCI

-562 LTTIQEKISTLNKN
+562 LTTIQGKISKLGKS
-576 YDTTIIKNGS
+576 YDTELVGKS
-586 QGLAINNPNLIKK
+586 FGLAINNPKLIQK
-599 LKDCTEIT
+599 LKDCTEMT
-607 RLEMYNDTGSTN
+607 SLTMYNSTGGAN

-760 SMPDL
+760 SMPNL

-794 EINFNNNNISNVKP
+794 EINFSNNNISNVKP

-848 NLNKMKLENLYLS
+848 NLNKMELENLYLS

>member
-373 SNEEADSISFLKNNT
+373 PNEEADSISFLKNNT
-388 ALYRLDLSN
+388 ALYRLDLSK

-416 LLTNDENIETACI
+416 LLTNDENIETSCI

-562 LTTIQEKISTLNKN
+562 LTTIQGKISKLGKS
-576 YDTTIIKNGS
+576 YDTELVGKS
-586 QGLAINNPNLIKK
+586 FGLAINNPKLIQK
-599 LKDCTEIT
+599 LKDCTEMT
-607 RLEMYNDTGSTN
+607 SLTMYNSTGGAN

>member
-321 IEDASVL
+321 IEDVSVL

-373 SNEEADSISFLKNNT
+373 PNEEADSISFLKNNT
-388 ALYRLDLSN
+388 ALYRLDLSK

-416 LLTNDENIETACI
+416 LLTNDENIGSSCI
-429 VELKDILAKCELL
+429 VELKDILGKCELL

-483 LSNNTALS
+483 LSNNKDLS
-491 NEKLQEVLSTCTNM
+491 NEKLQEILSTCTNM

-562 LTTIQEKISTLNKN
+562 LTTIQGKISKLGKS
-576 YDTTIIKNGS
+576 YDTELVGKS
-586 QGLAINNPNLIKK
+586 FGLAINNPKLIQK
-599 LKDCTEIT
+599 LKDCTEMT
-607 RLEMYNDTGSTN
+607 SLTMYNSTGGAN

-794 EINFNNNNISNVKP
+794 EINFSNNNISNVKP

-848 NLNKMKLENLYLS
+848 NLNKMELENLYLS